1 MVPLTAANLSALGPD
16 VATPTY
22 DRHHVSVGVVH
33 FGVGGFHRA
42 HQAMYLDRLMNDGKA
57 LDWGICGVGIM
68 PGDRRMADAMAAQ
81 DGLYTLVVKHPDGRF
96 EPRVIG
102 SIVDYLF
109 APDHPDAVIE
119 RMADAGTRIVSLTI
133 TEGGYNIHAVTGDFD
148 ETNPDVRHDLEPAA
162 TPRTTFGLITEALVR
177 RRERGLRPF
186 AILSC
191 DNIQE
196 NGNVA
201 RRSFAAFAA
210 LRDADLGAWV
220 GQEVRFPNCMVD
232 RITPVTTDEDCA
244 EVARRF
250 GVQDQWPVTCEPFT
264 QWVLEDH
271 FESRPP
277 LEDVGVQLVDD
288 VHPYELMKLRL
299 LNASHQALCYF
310 GYLAGYRLV
319 HEVCQDPLFADF
331 LLAYMNVE
339 ATPTL
344 EPVPGIDLGQ
354 YKSNLIVRFSNGQ
367 VRDTVARL
375 CAESSDRIPK
385 WLLPVIRHN
394 LEHGV
399 EITLSAAVVASW
411 ARYAEGVDE
420 DGQPIEVVDRLKDTV
435 IAAARAQRSDP
446 LAFLRNRELFGDL
459 VDDER
464 FTSAYVTALDS
475 LHSKGAR
482 KSLEDLMAGRRR

>member
-1 MVPLTAANLSALGPD
+1 M
-16 VATPTY
+16 
-22 DRHHVSVGVVH
+22 
-33 FGVGGFHRA
+33 
-42 HQAMYLDRLMNDGKA
+42 
-57 LDWGICGVGIM
+57 
-68 PGDRRMADAMAAQ
+68 
-81 DGLYTLVVKHPDGRF
+81 
-96 EPRVIG
+96 
-102 SIVDYLF
+102 
-109 APDHPDAVIE
+109 
-119 RMADAGTRIVSLTI
+119 
-133 TEGGYNIHAVTGDFD
+133 
-148 ETNPDVRHDLEPAA
+148 
-162 TPRTTFGLITEALVR
+162 
-177 RRERGLRPF
+177 
-186 AILSC
+186 
-191 DNIQE
+191 
-196 NGNVA
+196 
-201 RRSFAAFAA
+201 
-210 LRDADLGAWV
+210 
-220 GQEVRFPNCMVD
+220 
-232 RITPVTTDEDCA
+232 
-244 EVARRF
+244 
-250 GVQDQWPVTCEPFT
+250 TCEPFT

-271 FESRPP
+271 FEARPP

-344 EPVPGIDLGQ
+344 EPVPGIDLGK

-385 WLLPVIRHN
+385 WLLPVVRHN

-411 ARYAEGVDE
+411 ARYAEGVDD
-420 DGQPIEVVDRLKDTV
+420 DGQPIEVVDRLKDDV

-446 LAFLRNRELFGDL
+446 LSFLRNRELFGDL

-464 FTSAYVTALDS
+464 FTSAYVTTLDS